1 MAALTSQLAIGYQNL
16 ASGKTVTSTTAAT
29 GYPASNLS
37 DPRLQTT
44 LWRST
49 TGSLTSQNVDVDL
62 SSSQSYDVVGLLGT
76 NLEDSATRTPLGD
89 DVNNFATPDWAPGSA
104 SVFDT
109 SVPPLLSG
117 RDGWLV
123 FGRHLI
129 IFTLTTQTDR
139 YVRVTLNNSGN
150 ADNYLRAAV
159 YWVGPIIQL
168 SFDALWEPAPWRF
181 SGVPGSDRIQRLHT
195 FTFRALTFQQKV
207 YLESL
212 LYKLKRSGRLLL
224 VPRPD
229 KKETYQNEAIYCTF
243 AENDPIRWVRMLAM
257 SGQSGDLWQCVVN
270 FIEVID

>member
-1 MAALTSQLAIGYQNL
+1 MATLTSQLAIGYSNL
-16 ASGKTVTSTTAAT
+16 ASGKTITATSSAT

-37 DPRLQTT
+37 DPRLQAT

-49 TGSLTSQNVDVDL
+49 SLLTQNIDVDL
-62 SSSQSYDVVGLLGT
+62 GSSQAYDVVGLLGT
-76 NLEDSATRTPLGD
+76 NLEDPATRRMFGD
-89 DVNNFATPDWAPGSA
+89 DVDTFATPDWDSGNTT
-104 SVFDT
+104 VFDT
-109 SVPPLLSG
+109 SVPPLITG
-117 RDGWLV
+117 RDGWPV

-129 IFTLTTQTDR
+129 VFTQTTQTDR
-139 YVRVTLNNSGN
+139 YIRTTVLDSGN
-150 ADNYLRAAV
+150 ASGYLRAAV

-195 FTFRALTFQQKV
+195 FTFRSLTFQQKV
-207 YLESL
+207 YLDSL

-229 KKETYQNEAIYCTF
+229 KRETWQSEAIYCTF
-243 AENDPIRWVRMLAM
+243 AENDPIRWVRMLAV

-270 FIEVID
+270 FVEVID